1 VILFYFNKNFVPHP
15 KLFPTEVCKFL
26 PRCNPLVIDLESSR
40 ESKEE
45 KGERENFQEGSRG
58 RKNHGRED
66 IDLEEGR
73 NSKQSAVYVDES
85 ELSEILDDALSAL
98 CSNYRSLQN
107 KASKASHQP
116 NVDLLKKV
124 HAKKQGKKKDTVDLP
139 TLLIQCVQLYKLSQ
153 PATVEPLMS
162 Y

>member
-1 VILFYFNKNFVPHP
+1 M
-15 KLFPTEVCKFL
+15 
-26 PRCNPLVIDLESSR
+26 VIDLESNK

-45 KGERENFQEGSRG
+45 KGERENFQDETRG

-73 NSKQSAVYVDES
+73 NSKQLAIYVDES
-85 ELSEILDDALSAL
+85 ELSEMLDDALSAV

-116 NVDLLKKV
+116 NVDLPKKV
-124 HAKKQGKKKDTVDLP
+124 HAKKQSKKKDKIDLQ

-153 PATVEPLMS
+153 PATVEPLIS